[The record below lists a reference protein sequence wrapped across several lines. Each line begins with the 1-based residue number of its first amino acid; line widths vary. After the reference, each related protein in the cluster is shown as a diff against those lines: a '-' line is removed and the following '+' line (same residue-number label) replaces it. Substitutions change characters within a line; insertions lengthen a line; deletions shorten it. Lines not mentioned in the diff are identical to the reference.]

1 MSEVYPSTRRSYADK
16 ADWGPYVRLHAVR
29 KLIERL
35 LKSGGDADVLSS
47 ESFTDSERAVGRMVL
62 PLLENLENARRTIDE
77 LTEKTRA
84 VEVLLRLLPVAALIL
99 DEDGNLLTSNTTA
112 RALFGGPAIP
122 ASVLRYALRAVR
134 EGVEY
139 ESFFVRHPSEAGVKL
154 RIVPAELRDPPLD
167 HTEPR
172 VVFLVAPE
180 SDRVVDT
187 DALMSRFGLTPTQA
201 RVVHLVA
208 QGLTNKEV
216 SARLDISIETV
227 RKHLAAA
234 FHKTGVG
241 NRASVVALA
250 YGARFGQRP
259 HTGYS

>member
-1 MSEVYPSTRRSYADK
+1 M
-16 ADWGPYVRLHAVR
+16 RLHAVR

-35 LKSGGDADVLSS
+35 LKSGGDAEVLASD
-47 ESFTDSERAVGRMVL
+47 SFTDSERAVGRMVL
-62 PLLENLENARRTIDE
+62 PLLEDLENARRTIDK

-99 DEDGNLLTSNTTA
+99 DEDGNLLTSNTAA

-134 EGVEY
+134 EGIEY
-139 ESFFVRHPSEAGVKL
+139 ESFVVRHPSEPGIKL
-154 RIVPAELRDPPLD
+154 RIVPAEVRDPALD
-167 HTEPR
+167 YTEPR
-172 VVFLVAPE
+172 VAFLVAPG
-180 SDRVVDT
+180 SDRAVDT
-187 DALMSRFGLTPTQA
+187 DNLMSQFGLTPTQA
-201 RVVHLVA
+201 RVVHFVA

-216 SARLDISIETV
+216 SERLDVSIETV

-234 FHKTGVG
+234 FQKTGVG

-259 HTGYS
+259 HARYG